1 MGLTIKLVA
10 TDLDGTL
17 LKDDKTIS
25 KVDIN
30 TLEILGNENIV
41 RVVATGRSM
50 HSVQKVL
57 HENFPVDYIIFST
70 GCGIYDWKNK
80 KLLFSAGL
88 KSDEIQFA
96 VKTFVEERLDF
107 TVHYPVPNNHRFV
120 YYINGNRNP
129 DFENYC
135 LHFAEFAAP
144 WDKKLNSLNEG
155 AQLLSIMPHDLER
168 YCWIKDRLAN
178 FKVVRTTSPQNHQNI
193 WIEVFN
199 SSVSKGN
206 SLAKLCQDLKID
218 RENTFSIGNDFNDIE
233 LLDFT
238 RYSFVVANAHDD
250 LKDKYNTT
258 YSNQEDGFSR
268 AIFGILL

>member
-1 MGLTIKLVA
+1 MSHTIKLVA

-25 KVDIN
+25 IVDLN
-30 TLEILGNENIV
+30 TLEFLGCENIV

-57 HENFPVDYIIFST
+57 SDDFPVDYIIFST

-80 KLLFSAGL
+80 KLLFSTGL

-96 VKTFVEERLDF
+96 AKTFVEERLDF
-107 TVHYPVPNNHRFV
+107 TVHHPVPFNHRFV
-120 YYINGNRNP
+120 YYINGNTNP

-135 LHFAEFAAP
+135 LHFSEFGSP
-144 WDKKLNSLNEG
+144 WDKKINSLNEG
-155 AQLLSIMPHDLER
+155 AQLLSIMPHNLER
-168 YCWIKDRLAN
+168 YWKIKDKLVN
-178 FKVVRTTSPQNHQNI
+178 FKVVRTTSPQNHQNM

-199 SSVSKGN
+199 SGVSKGN
-206 SLAKLCQDLKID
+206 SLSRLCMDLKID
-218 RENTFSIGNDFNDIE
+218 RDNTFSIGNDFNDIE

-238 RYSFVVANAHDD
+238 RHSFVVANAHND
-250 LKDKYNTT
+250 LKVKYNTT
-258 YSNQEDGFSR
+258 VSNQEDGFSK
-268 AIFGILL
+268 ALLGILL